1 MAPTRQPQLPSEE
14 GRIALAAAAVRKDKA
29 LPVRRAATLYDTPH
43 STLQGRLAGALPR
56 AVSNAT
62 KRKLLPTEEQSLI
75 RWILDLNQQ
84 GFSPQLIDVRRMA
97 NTLLAARG
105 QVPPP

>member
-1 MAPTRQPQLPSEE
+1 E

-62 KRKLLPTEEQSLI
+62 K
-75 RWILDLNQQ
+75 
-84 GFSPQLIDVRRMA
+84 
-97 NTLLAARG
+97 
-105 QVPPP
+105 